1 MFMRFAKN
9 HEAMLEKLVK
19 ENEERVLKLA
29 LERRKATV
37 AQETPK

>member
-19 ENEERVLKLA
+19 ENEDRVLKLA

-37 AQETPK
+37 V